1 MKWPQLSLTHSFA
14 LSFSF
19 VYAFLATFSAFL
31 IYFAKYETAQHFA
44 NILHTHTHTH
54 TWVIT
59 LCLQF
64 NEWYTNIIR
73 NEENHR
79 QIYCNGTQH
88 SARSPHKVNDPSRKP
103 SKKETERERE
113 VERDKECASHKAG
126 IVVVM
131 VVVAVVIRHCALI
144 PLAWKIDYLKRT
156 RVPRRGEA
164 PKQSHMSSGVIRVR

>member
-1 MKWPQLSLTHSFA
+1 MRRTIDRF
-14 LSFSF
+14 
-19 VYAFLATFSAFL
+19 
-31 IYFAKYETAQHFA
+31 TAMERSTAHDPR
-44 NILHTHTHTH
+44 TKST
-54 TWVIT
+54 
-59 LCLQF
+59 
-64 NEWYTNIIR
+64 
-73 NEENHR
+73 
-79 QIYCNGTQH
+79 TQ
-88 SARSPHKVNDPSRKP
+88 AASPVRKRP
-103 SKKETERERE
+103 KERE